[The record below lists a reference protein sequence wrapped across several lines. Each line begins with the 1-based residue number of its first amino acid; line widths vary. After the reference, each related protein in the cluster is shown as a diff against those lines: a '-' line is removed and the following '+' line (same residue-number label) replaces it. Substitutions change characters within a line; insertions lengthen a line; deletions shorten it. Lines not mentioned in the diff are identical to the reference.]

1 MGGYIT
7 KEEFNDI
14 KQSLRGSM
22 KCVKSLI
29 VVSSS
34 IVCSFILYSYII
46 SNNIL

>member
-22 KCVKSLI
+22 KCLKSLV

-34 IVCSFILYSYII
+34 IVCCFILYLYI
-46 SNNIL
+46 NNNLL